1 MQWANWKVYYKD
13 IIVKLRIDSET
24 DYETTKILQH
34 YFHDQKKQVQSR
46 LRQLRE
52 LCRETCI
59 VFGAGPSL
67 PIDLANCLHADLLS
81 SCTTIA
87 ADGATS
93 EFIRRDIAPSIIVT
107 DLDGDMNHIEAAAR
121 KGSILIIHA
130 HGDNKEKIN
139 TWIPRLLKFHPIPT
153 TQVEPTPPVA
163 NFGGFTDGDRAAFMA
178 VECGC
183 TTLALAG
190 FDLGDVVG
198 HVSKPD
204 FSEDVIATPRKKAKL
219 EIAAELLQVLWKHF
233 STDKKMSFFN
243 LTAKAKTFLEGY
255 VPITPKELA
264 QLILSS
270 ELPHPN

>member
-1 MQWANWKVYYKD
+1 MQWANWEVFYKD
-13 IIVKLRIDSET
+13 IIAKLRIDSET

-34 YFHDQKKQVQSR
+34 YFRDQKEQVQSR

-52 LCRETCI
+52 LCRKMCI
-59 VFGAGPSL
+59 IFGAGPSL
-67 PIDLANCLHADLLS
+67 AIDLANCLHADILS
-81 SCTTIA
+81 SCTTIT

-93 EFIRRDIAPSIIVT
+93 EFIRRDIAPNIIVT

-121 KGSILIIHA
+121 KGSILVVHA
-130 HGDNKEKIN
+130 HGDNEEKIN
-139 TWIPRLLKFHPIPT
+139 TWIPRLLQFHPIPT
-153 TQVEPTPPVA
+153 TQVEPMPPIE

-178 VECGC
+178 VDCGC

-204 FSEDVIATPRKKAKL
+204 LSEDVIATPRKKLKL
-219 EIAAELLQVLWKHF
+219 EIAAELLQVLCRHS
-233 STDKKMSFFN
+233 STDEKISFFN
-243 LTAKAKTFLEGY
+243 LTAKAKTPLEGF

-264 QLILSS
+264 QHILSKN
-270 ELPHPN
+270 LPQPS